1 MKNKLT
7 NFISLMAV
15 IVVIVGV
22 SVVVQTVAREAATPT
37 PQEVRQQLQPADRLS
52 GIERQSFLRYC
63 NVDGDIQAYCEC
75 TLKYL
80 EDRMTASQIRA
91 LDAQVTA
98 DSLPDVMWRAIDACA
113 PLITIEG
120 DI

>member
-1 MKNKLT
+1 M
-7 NFISLMAV
+7 SLMAV
-15 IVVIVGV
+15 LVVLVGV
-22 SVVVQTVAREAATPT
+22 SVVVRAVARENATPT
-37 PQEVRQQLQPADRLS
+37 PQEARQTFQPADKLS

-80 EDRMTASQIRA
+80 EDRMTATQIRA

-98 DSLPDVMWRAIDACA
+98 DSLPDVMWQAIDACA
-113 PLITIEG
+113 PLITKEG
-120 DI
+120 NI